1 MTKFSNSHIK
11 VTVGLLRL
19 LESAVKG
26 LVIKLD
32 ADGKPFI
39 AGDEVSGTL
48 EVTTEK
54 DSLGVD
60 EITITVTGRT
70 DIAFDHSTRVRT
82 KDNHTRSVNKK
93 CKLDLDFWTEN
104 IEVAKQIVL
113 EAGTKTY
120 PFSFKLPTFLR
131 SSIQMKDNAGM
142 KRNEATKFNQTS
154 FSFGA

>member
-1 MTKFSNSHIK
+1 MTILSDSHINE
-11 VTVGLLRL
+11 VMGLLGL

-54 DSLGVD
+54 EALGVD

-70 DIAFDHSTRVRT
+70 DIAFDHSTSQ
-82 KDNHTRSVNKK
+82 D
-93 CKLDLDFWTEN
+93 
-104 IEVAKQIVL
+104 Q
-113 EAGTKTY
+113 G
-120 PFSFKLPTFLR
+120 
-131 SSIQMKDNAGM
+131 
-142 KRNEATKFNQTS
+142 
-154 FSFGA
+154 

>member
-1 MTKFSNSHIK
+1 M
-11 VTVGLLRL
+11 GLLGL
-19 LESAVKG
+19 LESDVKG
-26 LVIKLD
+26 LFIKLD

-39 AGDEVSGTL
+39 AGDEVSGIL

-54 DSLGVD
+54 ESLGVD
-60 EITITVTGRT
+60 KITITVTGRT

-93 CKLDLDFWTEN
+93 CKLDLDFWKEN
-104 IEVAKQIVL
+104 IVINKQIAL

-131 SSIQMKDNAGM
+131 SSLLIKDHTGS
-142 KRNEATKFNQTS
+142 KRKNETIKLNQTF
-154 FSFGA
+154 FSFGAGQFLPHTL

>member
-1 MTKFSNSHIK
+1 M
-11 VTVGLLRL
+11 GLLGL

-54 DSLGVD
+54 ESLGVD

-70 DIAFDHSTRVRT
+70 DIEFDHSTRVRG
-82 KDNHTRSVNKK
+82 KDNHTKTVKKK
-93 CKLDLDFWTEN
+93 CKLDLDFWKEN
-104 IEVAKQIVL
+104 IVIAKQIAL

-131 SSIQMKDNAGM
+131 SSILKKDSAGM
-142 KRNEATKFNQTS
+142 
-154 FSFGA
+154 

>member
-54 DSLGVD
+54 EALGVD

-93 CKLDLDFWTEN
+93 CKLDLDFWTG
-104 IEVAKQIVL
+104 I
-113 EAGTKTY
+113 
-120 PFSFKLPTFLR
+120 
-131 SSIQMKDNAGM
+131 
-142 KRNEATKFNQTS
+142 
-154 FSFGA
+154 